1 MRFKTIILA
10 MVIAVAPMASSQGG
24 AADKPPQ
31 PVVRAS
37 AALQVTAEV
46 KTSLAGGLAGR
57 VRCDA
62 EGDIYF
68 RPTDAETPGKY
79 HPISA
84 LPIRKLRSDG
94 TLAGSFSLADAA
106 HGLLAVDFFVTA
118 DGTVYQAARSES
130 DHAVYVVSY
139 SPDGA
144 LQSKVRLDGD
154 FFIPYQIAVFKS
166 GEVLISG
173 INGPYNR
180 TPSTAV
186 YGANGKLIRE
196 IYEPEDEDARKR
208 AQAGEPGFRPDN
220 IDSSNDFVV
229 RGDAALGSDG
239 NVYLLRA
246 ASPAL
251 IFVISPKGEVVRK
264 LRIEPPESGL
274 WAGRLKSAPGTLA
287 ISFLQKGTNVGVIEV
302 VDYLGNPTG
311 IYAASDARIYAG
323 LLGCYSPKRFT
334 FLSLA
339 AGDGL
344 HLNTAEPK

>member
-1 MRFKTIILA
+1 MSFRVILLTA
-10 MVIAVAPMASSQGG
+10 LCLAPLAASSQ
-24 AADKPPQ
+24 DKVGPSAMLS
-31 PVVRAS
+31 AS
-37 AALQVTAEV
+37 AATNLQITAEA
-46 KTSLAGGLAGR
+46 KTPFVGGLAGR
-57 VRCDA
+57 AKCD
-62 EGDIYF
+62 GQGNIYF
-68 RPTDAETPGKY
+68 RPTDAESSRKY

-94 TLAGSFSLADAA
+94 TLAGSFSLADVAP
-106 HGLLAVDFFVTA
+106 GLLAVDFFVTA

-139 SPDGA
+139 SPNGA
-144 LQSKVRLDGD
+144 LQSKVKLDGD

-166 GEVLISG
+166 GEMLISG

-239 NVYLLRA
+239 NAYLLRA

-264 LRIEPPESGL
+264 LRIEPPEPAL

-302 VDYLGNPTG
+302 VDYLGNPTAT
-311 IYAASDARIYAG
+311 YAASDGRMYAG

>member
-1 MRFKTIILA
+1 MRFRVILLTA
-10 MVIAVAPMASSQGG
+10 LCLAPSAASSQDRVSPS
-24 AADKPPQ
+24 AMLS
-31 PVVRAS
+31 AS
-37 AALQVTAEV
+37 AATSLQITAEA
-46 KTSLAGGLAGR
+46 KTPFAGGLAGR
-57 VRCDA
+57 AKCD
-62 EGDIYF
+62 GQGNIYF
-68 RPTDAETPGKY
+68 RPTDAETPRKY

-106 HGLLAVDFFVTA
+106 PGLLAIDFFVTA

-130 DHAVYVVSY
+130 DHAAYVVSY

-186 YGANGKLIRE
+186 YGANGKMIRE

-302 VDYLGNPTG
+302 VDYLGSPTG